1 MKRKLVILSM
11 MFAVTFL
18 VLPIDN
24 TASAQNRY
32 GNNGSRHYQP
42 GRQRQVWRVKS
53 KRKGPK
59 WNHGYKNYG
68 QYRKTQVGNRRFRSV
83 RRPFWVNGVRVYR
96 WVRIYY

>member
-18 VLPIDN
+18 VHPFDSP
-24 TASAQNRY
+24 ASAQNRY

-42 GRQRQVWRVKS
+42 GRQRQVWLVKS